1 MTITRS
7 KDVQRLAR
15 CGICNLW
22 RNLLLLDLRC
32 WLFGTRRRRAQRCRH
47 ARNMSVTSM
56 KVSDSICV
64 PHHSLHKLSF
74 NFRKASFLLSR
85 VSCVFWVTSQIFQI
99 ACKSDRLL
107 LDLGARR
114 MAIASEMRCVGFA
127 PALIASTQALQSFNV
142 TISGQLQPC
151 AGGCS
156 GCSALQAA
164 AREPPSWA
172 SRRSRAQG
180 GTGIAV

>member
-1 MTITRS
+1 MYCDDKFRGCSALPTRQDELLRLFSAGDSMTMTRS

-56 KVSDSICV
+56 KVADSICV

-85 VSCVFWVTSQIFQI
+85 VSCV
-99 ACKSDRLL
+99 
-107 LDLGARR
+107 LGHFPNLTNCLQVGSSFPRR
-114 MAIASEMRCVGFA
+114 
-127 PALIASTQALQSFNV
+127 
-142 TISGQLQPC
+142 
-151 AGGCS
+151 GCS
-156 GCSALQAA
+156 EDGNSLGDAL
-164 AREPPSWA
+164 RWL
-172 SRRSRAQG
+172 R
-180 GTGIAV
+180 TIIH